1 MASEYGHGY
10 GSGTAAP
17 SRLGTFSQE
26 KTASEVS
33 LSLTDKLA
41 TFADQSE
48 RLYFLAFDLAM
59 RLGSIQ
65 PVSPPTPKDQAP
77 VNNHIVSHTA
87 TLERRLNELGE
98 ILNRMA
104 NHVG

>member
-1 MASEYGHGY
+1 MASEYGY
-10 GSGTAAP
+10 GTVGAA
-17 SRLGTFSQE
+17 SRLGTPAQE
-26 KTASEVS
+26 RTASEVS

-41 TFADQSE
+41 SFADQSD
-48 RLYFLAFDLAM
+48 RLYYIAFDLAM
-59 RLGSIQ
+59 RLGAIQ
-65 PVSPPTPKDQAP
+65 PVNPAPKEQAP

-98 ILNRMA
+98 ILSRTA